1 MIRRSKLAIFCGK
14 LLTHRER
21 NGPMGRAGAYTALRG
36 RIGGLTRSATSDMRE
51 FAASGAEGLLR
62 RFEREADPDGV
73 LEPRERHRRAIA
85 LRRLHFA
92 KLALASAKAR
102 RRRAEVAS

>member
-1 MIRRSKLAIFCGK
+1 MS
-14 LLTHRER
+14 
-21 NGPMGRAGAYTALRG
+21 GRVGTYTPLRG
-36 RIGGLTRSATSDMRE
+36 RVGGLARSASSDMRE
-51 FAASGAEGLLR
+51 FSRSGAAGLAR
-62 RFEREADPDGV
+62 RFLLEVDPDLV
-73 LEPRERHRRAIA
+73 LDPTERSRRAEA